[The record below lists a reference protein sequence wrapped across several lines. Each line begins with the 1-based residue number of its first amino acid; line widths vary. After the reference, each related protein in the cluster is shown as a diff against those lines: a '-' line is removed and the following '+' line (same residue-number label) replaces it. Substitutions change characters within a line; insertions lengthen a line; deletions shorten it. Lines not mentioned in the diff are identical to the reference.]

1 MPDVDL
7 KINQSWEV
15 LNQRFGF
22 LLVCLL
28 CELLL
33 PKFNLWVYLI
43 RRINNRRALL
53 PLPLCQ
59 ASPKFAHRWNR

>member
-15 LNQRFGF
+15 LNQRLGI

-28 CELLL
+28 NKMLL
-33 PKFNLWVYLI
+33 PKFDEWFIRLEKLI
-43 RRINNRRALL
+43 TIRGFSALA
-53 PLPLCQ
+53 C
-59 ASPKFAHRWNR
+59 AKFVMGIFNF

>member
-15 LNQRFGF
+15 LNQRLGI

-28 CELLL
+28 NKRLL
-33 PKFNLWVYLI
+33 PKFN
-43 RRINNRRALL
+43 
-53 PLPLCQ
+53 
-59 ASPKFAHRWNR
+59 